1 MSTEKAVNKLQ
12 GALNLDKSAIK
23 LMPMNETEIAISKR
37 QLVLAVKTILK
48 SGIWHLSAITC
59 QQLEDD
65 FILLYHF
72 WKSNGLSLR
81 IKLENKNPQI
91 DSICSLI
98 PGAEY
103 YEREAREMFGIEF
116 LGLPNPVPLLL
127 PDDWQGG
134 YPMRKKEQPSHD
146 TPKDKNRQ
154 QKGKSS

>member
-12 GALNLDKSAIK
+12 DALNLDKSAIK
-23 LMPMNETEIAISKR
+23 LMPMNETEITISKR

-81 IKLENKNPQI
+81 IKLEDKDPQI

-103 YEREAREMFGIEF
+103 YEREAREMFGVEF

-146 TPKDKNRQ
+146 THKDKNRQ

>member
-1 MSTEKAVNKLQ
+1 MNTEKAANKLQ
-12 GALNLDKSAIK
+12 DVLNLNRSTTKQ
-23 LMPMNETEIAISKR
+23 MPLNEVEITISK
-37 QLVLAVKTILK
+37 QQILLAVKTILK

-72 WKSNGLSLR
+72 WKSGGLTFR
-81 IKLENKNPQI
+81 IWLDQNNPQI
-91 DSICSLI
+91 DSICPLI

-116 LGLPNPVPLLL
+116 LGLPNPIPLLL
-127 PDDWQGG
+127 PDNWQGG
-134 YPMRKKEQPSHD
+134 YPMRKTERPSHD
-146 TPKDKNRQ
+146 KSKDNIRQ

>member
-1 MSTEKAVNKLQ
+1 MNKEKAVNKLQ
-12 GALNLDKSAIK
+12 EVLNLDRSAIK
-23 LMPMNETEIAISKR
+23 KMPMNEVEITISKR
-37 QLVLAVKTILK
+37 QILLAVKTILK

-72 WKSNGLSLR
+72 WKSVGVTLR
-81 IKLENKNPQI
+81 IRLEENNPRI
-91 DSICSLI
+91 DSVCPLI

-103 YEREAREMFGIEF
+103 YERESREMFGIEF

-134 YPMRKKEQPSHD
+134 YPMRKNERLNQDK
-146 TPKDKNRQ
+146 PKDNKHK

>member
-1 MSTEKAVNKLQ
+1 MSLEKVITNLQ
-12 GALNLDKSAIK
+12 DALHKDKSATKVI
-23 LMPMNETEIAISKR
+23 PMNETEIIISKP

-48 SGIWHLSAITC
+48 SGVWHLSAITC
-59 QQLEDD
+59 QQLEDG

-72 WKSNGLSLR
+72 WKSGGLTFR
-81 IKLENKNPQI
+81 IRLDEKNPEA

-103 YEREAREMFGIEF
+103 YEREAREMFGVEF

-127 PDDWQGG
+127 PDDWQDG

-146 TPKDKNRQ
+146 MPKDNNRQ

>member
-1 MSTEKAVNKLQ
+1 MSTEKAVIKLQ
-12 GALNLDKSAIK
+12 DVLNLGRSATK
-23 LMPMNETEIAISKR
+23 LMPINEVEITISKK
-37 QLVLAVKTILK
+37 QISLAVKTILK

-72 WKSNGLSLR
+72 WKSDGLTLR
-81 IKLENKNPQI
+81 VRLDEKNPQI
-91 DSICSLI
+91 DSICPLI

-103 YEREAREMFGIEF
+103 YERETREMFGVEF
-116 LGLPNPVPLLL
+116 LGLPNPIPLLL

-134 YPMRKKEQPSHD
+134 YPMRKKEQPSQD
-146 TPKDKNRQ
+146 KPKDNNRQ

>member
-1 MSTEKAVNKLQ
+1 MSIEKIVKKLQ
-12 GALNLDKSAIK
+12 DVLNIDKPVTK
-23 LMPMNETEIAISKR
+23 LMPTNEAEITISK
-37 QLVLAVKTILK
+37 QHILLAVKTILK

-59 QQLEDD
+59 QQLESD

-72 WKSNGLSLR
+72 WKSGGLTLR
-81 IKLENKNPQI
+81 IRVDEKNTQI
-91 DSICSLI
+91 DSICSLV

-116 LGLPNPVPLLL
+116 LGLPNPIPLLL

-134 YPMRKKEQPSHD
+134 YPMRKNEPPTHD
-146 TPKDKNRQ
+146 KPEDNNHK

>member
-1 MSTEKAVNKLQ
+1 MNKEKVVKKLRD
-12 GALNLDKSAIK
+12 ALNLDGSATK
-23 LMPMNETEIAISKR
+23 PMPMNEVEITISK
-37 QLVLAVKTILK
+37 QQILLAVKIILK

-72 WKSNGLSLR
+72 WKSGGFTLR
-81 IKLENKNPQI
+81 IELEENKPKI
-91 DSICSLI
+91 DSICPLI

-103 YEREAREMFGIEF
+103 YERESREMFGIEF

-127 PDDWQGG
+127 PDDWQSG
-134 YPMRKKEQPSHD
+134 YPMRKKERLSQDNPNDNKH
-146 TPKDKNRQ
+146 Q

>member
-12 GALNLDKSAIK
+12 DTLNLEKSATK
-23 LMPMNETEIAISKR
+23 LMPMNETEMTVSK
-37 QLVLAVKTILK
+37 QHLLLAVKKILK

-72 WKSNGLSLR
+72 WKSSGLTLR
-81 IKLENKNPQI
+81 IRLDEKNPQI
-91 DSICSLI
+91 DSICPLI

-116 LGLPNPVPLLL
+116 LGLPNPIPLLL

-134 YPMRKKEQPSHD
+134 YPMRRKERPSQD
-146 TPKDKNRQ
+146 KPKDKNRQ
-154 QKGKSS
+154 QKGKS

>member
-1 MSTEKAVNKLQ
+1 MNTEKAVYKLQ
-12 GALNLDKSAIK
+12 NVLSLDRSTTK
-23 LMPMNETEIAISKR
+23 LMPLNEVEITISK
-37 QLVLAVKTILK
+37 QQILLAVKTILK
-48 SGIWHLSAITC
+48 SGIWHLSTITC

-72 WKSNGLSLR
+72 WKSSGLTLR
-81 IKLENKNPQI
+81 IRLEEKNPQI

-116 LGLPNPVPLLL
+116 PGLPNPIPLLL
-127 PDDWQGG
+127 PDDWQSG
-134 YPMRKKEQPSHD
+134 YPMRKKERSDQEKL
-146 TPKDKNRQ
+146 KDNSRQ

>member
-1 MSTEKAVNKLQ
+1 MNTKKAVTELQ
-12 GALNLDKSAIK
+12 DVLKLDKSTSKQIPFNEVVITIPK
-23 LMPMNETEIAISKR
+23 L
-37 QLVLAVKTILK
+37 QLLLAVKTILK

-65 FILLYHF
+65 FTLLYHF
-72 WKSNGLSLR
+72 WKSGGLSLQIR
-81 IKLENKNPQI
+81 LDEKNPQI
-91 DSICSLI
+91 DSICPLI

-116 LGLPNPVPLLL
+116 LGLPNLAPLLL

-134 YPMRKKEQPSHD
+134 FPMRKKEQTNHD
-146 TPKDKNRQ
+146 KSESDDLQ

>member
-1 MSTEKAVNKLQ
+1 MNTEKAAIELRDV
-12 GALNLDKSAIK
+12 LNLDKSTTKQI
-23 LMPMNETEIAISKR
+23 PFNEVEISIPKQ
-37 QLVLAVKTILK
+37 QLLLAVKTILK

-72 WKSNGLSLR
+72 WKSGGLTLQIR
-81 IKLENKNPQI
+81 LDEKKPQV
-91 DSICSLI
+91 DSICPLI

-134 YPMRKKEQPSHD
+134 YPMRKKEQPSY
-146 TPKDKNRQ
+146 DKTEGDDLLE
-154 QKGKSS
+154 KGKSS

>member
-1 MSTEKAVNKLQ
+1 MSIKKIVKKIQDVLNIGKPATKL
-12 GALNLDKSAIK
+12 L
-23 LMPMNETEIAISKR
+23 PMNETEITISK
-37 QLVLAVKTILK
+37 QHILLAVKTILK

-59 QQLEDD
+59 QQIESD

-72 WKSNGLSLR
+72 WKSGGLTLR
-81 IKLENKNPQI
+81 IRVDEKTPQI
-91 DSICSLI
+91 DSICSLV

-116 LGLPNPVPLLL
+116 LGLPNPIPLLL

-134 YPMRKKEQPSHD
+134 YPMRKKEPPGHD
-146 TPKDKNRQ
+146 KPEDNNHK

>member
-81 IKLENKNPQI
+81 IKLEDKDPQI

>member
-1 MSTEKAVNKLQ
+1 MNTKKTANKLRDV
-12 GALNLDKSAIK
+12 LKLDKSTSKQI
-23 LMPMNETEIAISKR
+23 PFNEVKITISKQ
-37 QLVLAVKTILK
+37 QLLLAVKTILK

-65 FILLYHF
+65 FVLLYHF
-72 WKSNGLSLR
+72 WKFSGLTLQIR
-81 IKLENKNPQI
+81 LDEKKPQI
-91 DSICSLI
+91 DSICPLI

-134 YPMRKKEQPSHD
+134 FPMRKKERTNHD
-146 TPKDKNRQ
+146 KSEGDDLQ